1 MPSVAELTAVY
12 GNFMVGPRHGPG
24 VCRRCFNLT
33 SGFELCFAC
42 DQMPQ
47 ELATVAPISYSI
59 AGEQL
64 HHALYGYKRLTG
76 LAARRF
82 TVELAATLWRHLAAH
97 ERCAARAAGLES
109 AEFDL
114 VTTVPS
120 GDRDRDEHHPLRRI
134 VGELAGPTRER
145 YERLLRRTETAA
157 KPRAFDP
164 GKYKASA
171 QLDGASVLLIDD
183 TWTTGASAR
192 SAAYA
197 LRSAGATTVAA
208 VVIGRHI
215 NRDWGENDAR
225 LRAHRVPFD
234 WKVCAFCNGA
244 SSSGR

>member
-47 ELATVAPISYSI
+47 ELAAVAPISYSI

-76 LAARRF
+76 PAARRF
-82 TVELAATLWRHLAAH
+82 TVELAAILWRYLAAH
-97 ERCAARAAGLES
+97 EKCVARAVGIEHEA
-109 AEFDL
+109 FDL

-120 GDRDRDEHHPLRRI
+120 GDRERDEDHPLRRI
-134 VGELAGPTRER
+134 VGELVGSTRER
-145 YERLLRRTETAA
+145 YERRLRRTEAPA
-157 KPRAFDP
+157 KPRAFDR
-164 GKYKASA
+164 GKYRASGR
-171 QLDGASVLLIDD
+171 LDGASVLLIDD

-192 SAAYA
+192 SAAHA
-197 LRSAGATTVAA
+197 LRSAGATTVAV

-225 LRAHRVPFD
+225 LRAHQGPFD
-234 WKVCAFCNGA
+234 WDACAFCEGG
-244 SSSGR
+244 SGSGR